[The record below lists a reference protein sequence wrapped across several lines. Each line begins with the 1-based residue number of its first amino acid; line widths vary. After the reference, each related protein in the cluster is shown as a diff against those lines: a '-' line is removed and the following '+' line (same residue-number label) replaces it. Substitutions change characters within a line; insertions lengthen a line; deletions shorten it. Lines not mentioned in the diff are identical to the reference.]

1 MHPDNEDKNLL
12 NGQKLKA
19 MFIAAHK
26 YFEKHVGEINSLN
39 VYPVPDGDTGTNMG
53 LTLKAALEGI
63 IDNKNNN
70 IGQIADLAA
79 DSALMGAR
87 GNSGVIFS
95 QLLRGCARGL
105 RGKKEATALDVA
117 KAFQY
122 GVVYA
127 YRAVSKPV
135 EGTILTVA
143 REMAKGAKKAS
154 RENAGLQKMFEEAVK
169 SGFKAVERTRNQL
182 PALKEAGVVDAGGQG
197 LLVIIKGFLAGLD
210 GNLDISTFANAK
222 QQYLKTDQ
230 EKVSFLTFPFCT
242 ELIIKGTNI
251 RCNSLRRDLEP
262 LGDSLIVAGGENLA
276 KVHIHTNH
284 PGEVI
289 ELCLKRGTI
298 HNIKIDNMLDQHRK
312 TLFDHEKEQEKEPK
326 GAETSGVNVIAV
338 CNGTGIEEL
347 FKNLGVSKIIS
358 GGPTMNPQVKDFV
371 QVIRD
376 LEGDCIILPND
387 KNIRLAAEQ
396 AAQLVNKNVFVV
408 PVENIPQGLAA
419 AMAFNE
425 EADIEKNVKN
435 MQDSMSDIKSGE
447 VTFAVRQGTYHN
459 LNFNANDILGIVD
472 GKITEVGSMP
482 EEVLGKILKH
492 MVDEESE
499 LITILYGKEVSEEEA
514 AKLNEKLEQEFPD
527 HEIEIIRGGQP
538 LYYYLV
544 SVE

>member
-347 FKNLGVSKIIS
+347 FKNLGVSKII
-358 GGPTMNPQVKDFV
+358 
-371 QVIRD
+371 RD
-376 LEGDCIILPND
+376 R
-387 KNIRLAAEQ
+387 KS
-396 AAQLVNKNVFVV
+396 VV
-408 PVENIPQGLAA
+408 
-419 AMAFNE
+419 
-425 EADIEKNVKN
+425 
-435 MQDSMSDIKSGE
+435 
-447 VTFAVRQGTYHN
+447 
-459 LNFNANDILGIVD
+459 
-472 GKITEVGSMP
+472 
-482 EEVLGKILKH
+482 
-492 MVDEESE
+492 
-499 LITILYGKEVSEEEA
+499 
-514 AKLNEKLEQEFPD
+514 
-527 HEIEIIRGGQP
+527 
-538 LYYYLV
+538 
-544 SVE
+544 